1 MNWLNQIDPNIVIPS
16 VIAAYAA
23 IRAGKAERN
32 SRPVSNGFADGVKT
46 SLKHIEA
53 HLDDVHKDVREL
65 RGAVNTHLQ
74 NHP

>member
-1 MNWLNQIDPNIVIPS
+1 MEFNSLDPNIIIPS

-23 IRAGKAERN
+23 IRASKAERN

-46 SLKHIEA
+46 SLKHIEG
-53 HLDDVHKDVREL
+53 HLDDVHQDVREL
-65 RGAVNTHLQ
+65 RQALNSHFQ

>member
-1 MNWLNQIDPNIVIPS
+1 MEFNSLDPNIIIPS

-23 IRAGKAERN
+23 IRASKAERN
-32 SRPVSNGFADGVKT
+32 SRPTANGFADGVKT
-46 SLKHIEA
+46 SLKHIEG

-65 RGAVNTHLQ
+65 RQALNSHFQ

>member
-1 MNWLNQIDPNIVIPS
+1 MNWLNQIDPNIIIPS
-16 VIAAYAA
+16 IIAGYAA
-23 IRAGKAERN
+23 VRAGKAERN
-32 SRPVSNGFADGVKT
+32 SRPVSNGFADSVRT

>member
-1 MNWLNQIDPNIVIPS
+1 MSLDQLDPNIIIPS

-32 SRPVSNGFADGVKT
+32 SRPVSNGFADSVKT
-46 SLKHIEA
+46 SLRALES
-53 HLDDVHKDVREL
+53 HLEDVHKDVREVRTSL
-65 RGAVNTHLQ
+65 FDHFK

>member
-53 HLDDVHKDVREL
+53 HLDDVHEDVREL